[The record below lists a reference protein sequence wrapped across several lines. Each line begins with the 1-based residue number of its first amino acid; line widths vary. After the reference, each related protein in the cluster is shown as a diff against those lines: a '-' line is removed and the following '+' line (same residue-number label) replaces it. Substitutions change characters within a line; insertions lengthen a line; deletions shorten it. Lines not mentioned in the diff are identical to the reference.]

1 MAAVNAAEEISME
14 NTELIKRRLLDADR
28 AAYGRNILKVCGFL
42 SLEEQSIYHS
52 LEREFMSTQHFLSG
66 GTEDADRAAALF
78 LPDYMDRAAAENEAI
93 CAVVIEPAN
102 RRFADELTHRDYLG
116 ALMNL
121 GIERECIG
129 DIMVKHAR
137 SETAGRADEAAG
149 QKSKITGDT
158 GASAVI
164 FVLREMAEYVCR
176 ELTRVKHTVVECRQL
191 ELDEYRAS
199 GAAFIQEYEELKVNI
214 ASERIDAVTAAVYRV
229 SRQKAADVIAAE
241 RVFINGRVVSS
252 AGKTLKEGD
261 RVSVR
266 GTGKYIFDG
275 INGTSRK
282 GRLYADIRKY
292 L

>member
-1 MAAVNAAEEISME
+1 ME
-14 NTELIKRRLLDADR
+14 NTELIRRRLIDADK

-52 LEREFMSTQHFLSG
+52 LEHEFMSTQHFLSG

-78 LPDYMDRAAAENEAI
+78 LPDYMDSDTAENETL
-93 CAVVIEPAN
+93 CALIVKPAN
-102 RRFADELTHRDYLG
+102 KRFADELTHRDYLG

-129 DIMVKHAR
+129 DIMVKPASR
-137 SETAGRADEAAG
+137 AFANETDERDREGKSTFLNAAD
-149 QKSKITGDT
+149 
-158 GASAVI
+158 ASAVI
-164 FVLREMAEYVCR
+164 FVLRDMAEYVCR
-176 ELTRVKHTVVECRQL
+176 ELTKVKHTTVECSLQ
-191 ELDEYRAS
+191 ELSEYRVS
-199 GAAFIQEYEELKVNI
+199 GAAFTQEYEELHVNI
-214 ASERIDAVTAAVYRV
+214 ASERVDAVTAAVYRI

-241 RVFINGRVVSS
+241 RVFINGRAVSS
-252 AGKTLKEGD
+252 AGKTLKNGD

-282 GRLYADIRKY
+282 GRLYADIRKFV
-292 L
+292 